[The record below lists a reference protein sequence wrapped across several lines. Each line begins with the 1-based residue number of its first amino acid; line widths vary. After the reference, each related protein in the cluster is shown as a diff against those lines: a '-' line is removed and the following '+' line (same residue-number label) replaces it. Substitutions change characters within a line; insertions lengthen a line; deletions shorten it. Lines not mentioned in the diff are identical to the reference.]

1 MGCKDPSPYEK
12 PLSSLA
18 TPIDFPG
25 IVNAAPVNPCTHSL
39 YVLQYPLRPYTHHPE
54 NPAIPF
60 LPLYTSPFCILLNG
74 PLIPFKEL
82 FYLHVSVMSL
92 SPHER
97 SQETKKYF
105 VFNTLSSIFIGYIL
119 SRFKYIRKLK
129 PCKKKCIHGLDGA
142 CSFFFFSHVLV
153 FSFLLFFSIFIMYL
167 LSSIFFVF

>member
-1 MGCKDPSPYEK
+1 MQ
-12 PLSSLA
+12 PLS
-18 TPIDFPG
+18 TPVHI
-25 IVNAAPVNPCTHSL
+25 PCTSFNTLWDPTHIIL
-39 YVLQYPLRPYTHHPE
+39 KTPQFPFCPFTHH
-54 NPAIPF
+54 
-60 LPLYTSPFCILLNG
+60 LSVSVSILLNG

-129 PCKKKCIHGLDGA
+129 PKKKCIHGLDGA
-142 CSFFFFSHVLV
+142 CSFFFFSHFLV

-167 LSSIFFVF
+167 LSSIFFCILKVLFKDSIRFSVF

>member
-60 LPLYTSPFCILLNG
+60 LPLYTSPFCQCKH
-74 PLIPFKEL
+74 PPEWPSHPF
-82 FYLHVSVMSL
+82 
-92 SPHER
+92 
-97 SQETKKYF
+97 
-105 VFNTLSSIFIGYIL
+105 
-119 SRFKYIRKLK
+119 
-129 PCKKKCIHGLDGA
+129 
-142 CSFFFFSHVLV
+142 
-153 FSFLLFFSIFIMYL
+153 
-167 LSSIFFVF
+167 